1 MTTTAEKD
9 KQADTGSKPDFIKM
23 FEGVGNNGG
32 ESYQLKPRY
41 EVKSNGVHYIGITH
55 DKDGNA
61 HEQPPLLLA
70 DPIALIGRGIDEQG
84 SHYRII
90 EWRDRLTRQTK
101 QTAIPQADIGSNAGW
116 RQLQQY
122 GITILSG
129 RVKRERLSDYLQ
141 NHGSNTPYTITDRAG
156 WHDGVYLLPNGEA
169 IHDGQ
174 EAPRIIYNGDTSQ
187 AAAYTPAGT
196 LEAWQQQIARYAA
209 GNSRLCLA
217 LGTALAAPLLS
228 LLGEESGGFHLYGDS
243 SDGKTTA
250 ARVALSVW
258 GKPSESIMTWQ
269 GTALA
274 FNNTAAARNDG
285 LLVLDEISQAAP
297 KVIGNTVYSLM
308 NGVNKAQGA
317 KDGGN
322 RALTRW
328 RILMLSTGEKTPTSI
343 LKADNDWNA
352 GQATRLPNIRAA
364 TQYGIYD
371 TLHGF
376 TDGALLSEH
385 LQEAAEQH
393 HSHAGRAFIRLVDQ
407 TTPAAIKERI
417 AAFMATLPELSG
429 QARRVARRFALVS
442 AALEMAAPVTGL
454 PAGVGMAG
462 VKQCFDEWLATNGT
476 GKYEDEKIK
485 DQTSDFMQ
493 RFGQSVRFTDWNS
506 TIGGSTDRNHAG
518 WIKRGEQKEADEY
531 WIIPAVFIDEIC
543 GSFDRSKVC
552 RVLHDTDW
560 LKRNE
565 KENRFTHKKRGYGAH
580 YVLIGIEPPEPK

>member
-1 MTTTAEKD
+1 MTTIAEKD

-23 FEGVGNNGG
+23 FEGVGSNGG

-101 QTAIPQADIGSNAGW
+101 QAAIPQADIGSNAGW

-169 IHDGQ
+169 IHDSK

-343 LKADNDWNA
+343 LKADNGWNA

-393 HSHAGRAFIRLVDQ
+393 HSHAGRAFIRLIDQ

-429 QARRVARRFALVS
+429 QARRVARRFALVA
-442 AALEMAAPVTGL
+442 AALEMAATVTGL

-485 DQTSDFMQ
+485 EQTSDFMQ
-493 RFGQSVRFTDWNS
+493 RFGRSKRFTDWNN
-506 TIGGSTDRNHAG
+506 TAGGWTDTNHAG
-518 WIKRGEQKEADEY
+518 WIKQGEQKEADEY
-531 WIIPAVFIDEIC
+531 WIIPAVFLDEIC
-543 GSFDRSKVC
+543 GSFEQNKV
-552 RVLHDTDW
+552 RHVLHDAGW

-565 KENRFTHKKRGYGAH
+565 KETRFTHKKRGHGAH

>member
-1 MTTTAEKD
+1 MTDTAEKD
-9 KQADTGSKPDFIKM
+9 KQTGSKPDFIKL
-23 FEGVGNNGG
+23 FEGVGSMNG

-41 EVKSNGVHYIGITH
+41 EVSSNGVQYIGITH
-55 DKDGNA
+55 DKDGNSR
-61 HEQPPLLLA
+61 EQPPLLLA
-70 DPIALIGRGIDEQG
+70 DPIELIGRGIDEQG

-101 QTAIPQADIGSNAGW
+101 QAAIPQADIGSNAGW

-129 RVKRERLSDYLQ
+129 RVKRERLADYLQ
-141 NHGSNTPYTITDRAG
+141 NHGSNRPYTITDRAG
-156 WHDGVYLLPNGEA
+156 WHGGVYLLPNGEA
-169 IHDGQ
+169 IHHGK

-258 GKPSESIMTWQ
+258 GRPSESIMTWQ

-328 RILMLSTGEKTPTSI
+328 RVLMLSTGEKTPSSI

-364 TQYGIYD
+364 AQYGIYD

-393 HSHAGRAFIRLVDQ
+393 HGHAGRAFIRLTDQ
-407 TTPAAIKERI
+407 TAPAAVKERI
-417 AAFMATLPELSG
+417 AAFTATLPELSG
-429 QARRVARRFALVS
+429 QARRVARRFALVA

-485 DQTSDFMQ
+485 EQTSDFMQ

-506 TIGGSTDRNHAG
+506 TIGSSTDRNHAG
-518 WIKRGEQKEADEY
+518 WIKRGGQKEADEY

-543 GSFDRSKVC
+543 GSFDRNKVC
-552 RVLHDTDW
+552 RVLYDANW

-565 KENRFTHKKRGYGAH
+565 KENRFTYKKRGYGAH

>member
-1 MTTTAEKD
+1 MTTAAEKD
-9 KQADTGSKPDFIKM
+9 KQGDTGSKPDFIKM
-23 FEGVGNNGG
+23 FEGVGGNGG

-101 QTAIPQADIGSNAGW
+101 QAAIPQADIGSNAGW

-129 RVKRERLSDYLQ
+129 RVKRERLADYLQ
-141 NHGSNTPYTITDRAG
+141 AHGNNTLYNITNRAG
-156 WHDGVYLLPNGEA
+156 WHDGVYLLPSGEA
-169 IHDGQ
+169 IHDGK

-187 AAAYTPAGT
+187 AAAYTQAGT

-228 LLGEESGGFHLYGDS
+228 LLGEESGGFHLYDDS

-328 RILMLSTGEKTPTSI
+328 RVLMLSTGEKTPTSI

-364 TQYGIYD
+364 AQYGIYD

-393 HSHAGRAFIRLVDQ
+393 HSHAGRAFIRLIDQ

-485 DQTSDFMQ
+485 EQTSDFMQ

-531 WIIPAVFIDEIC
+531 WIIPAVFLDEIC
-543 GSFDRSKVC
+543 GSFERNKVC
-552 RVLHDTDW
+552 RVLHDADW